1 MQNIKLGFIGFG
13 NMAQAMVKGLL
24 LKEVLPADQIYACAK
39 NWEKLERTT
48 GSFGIHPCHDAREVA
63 EQADLVIVAVKP
75 YLVKEVLEPVRDVL
89 KEKAIV
95 SVAAGLLFEQYEE
108 ILGTGYHH
116 LSTQPNTPVSVGEG
130 VFVCENRHSL
140 TAEQFETFQ
149 NVFSNISLVQLV
161 DTRQFGIA
169 GVIGGCGPAY
179 GAMFIEAL
187 ADAAVLYGLPRE
199 LSYAL
204 ASQMLAGT
212 GKMQVEAKTHPGAMK
227 DAVCSPGGITIKG
240 VAELERKGFRGA
252 VIDAIDAVM
261 RK

>member
-1 MQNIKLGFIGFG
+1 M
-13 NMAQAMVKGLL
+13 
-24 LKEVLPADQIYACAK
+24 
-39 NWEKLERTT
+39 
-48 GSFGIHPCHDAREVA
+48 
-63 EQADLVIVAVKP
+63 
-75 YLVKEVLEPVRDVL
+75 KEVLEPVRDVL

-140 TAEQFETFQ
+140 TAEQFEIFQ
-149 NVFSNISLVQLV
+149 NVFSKISLVQLV

-212 GKMQVEAKTHPGAMK
+212 GKMQIETKAHPGAMK